1 MVANKSSLDDIM
13 RESYKEFKGYLK
25 RVGIEIKDVKLRV
38 LKSQDL
44 SKLSYMIETYDINK
58 LKQELN
64 TIDKSLLEKI
74 SNDDDIYIINKE
86 NLREF
91 YIGEIYLLGRI
102 FNTDD
107 IKKLNKKILK
117 YIYHIK
123 NEKSEEVEEVIIPE
137 IKEVYIIK
145 DILEKGI
152 DEILNR
158 LSPINIDGPFIIRL
172 GWPLFGVVSVPLYT
186 DGENI
191 EKDVLKVFAANTIIY
206 GMEYFIFDRKKLA
219 NPELSISAL
228 QYITYV
234 DMYNLLKYPK
244 TYKIIKENIKNC
256 KKYINNLIKFVDYT
270 DRNFSKLLPKD
281 LFNVLGIVSY
291 DLGECYA
298 NIIIDRNKNLNIKDV
313 VEEVKNLSTLD
324 ALNKIA
330 YYKFKR

>member
-1 MVANKSSLDDIM
+1 MTTDKYDLDDII

-25 RVGIEIKDVKLRV
+25 RAGIEIKDVRLRV
-38 LKSQDL
+38 LESSDL
-44 SKLSYMIETYDINK
+44 LQEFRNMVNTYDINK

-64 TIDKSLLEKI
+64 TIDKNLLEQI
-74 SNDDDIYIINKE
+74 SNYDDIYIIKKE
-86 NLREF
+86 NFREF
-91 YIGEIYLLGRI
+91 YIGEIYLLKQI
-102 FNTDD
+102 YNTDD

-117 YIYHIK
+117 YIYNIK
-123 NEKSEEVEEVIIPE
+123 NEKSEEVIIPE

-152 DEILNR
+152 DETLNR

-186 DGENI
+186 VGEDI
-191 EKDVLKVFAANTIIY
+191 EKDVVKVFAANTIIY
-206 GMEYFIFDRKKLA
+206 GMEYFIFDRKELA

-234 DMYNLLKYPK
+234 DMYNLLKYPE

-270 DRNFSKLLPKD
+270 GRNFLKRLPED

-330 YYKFKR
+330 YYKLKR

>member
-1 MVANKSSLDDIM
+1 MVANKPDLDDII

-44 SKLSYMIETYDINK
+44 SKLSYMIKTYDINK

-74 SNDDDIYIINKE
+74 SNDDDIYIIKKE
-86 NLREF
+86 NLKEF
-91 YIGEIYLLGRI
+91 YIGEIYLLKQI
-102 FNTDD
+102 YNTDD

-117 YIYHIK
+117 YIYNIK
-123 NEKSEEVEEVIIPE
+123 NEKSEEVIIPE

-152 DEILNR
+152 DETLNR

-186 DGENI
+186 VGEDI
-191 EKDVLKVFAANTIIY
+191 EKDVVKVFAANTIIY
-206 GMEYFIFDRKKLA
+206 GMEYFIFDRKELA

-234 DMYNLLKYPK
+234 DMYNLLKYPE

-270 DRNFSKLLPKD
+270 GRNFLKRLPED

-330 YYKFKR
+330 YYKLKR